1 MIHNGVTRQKI
12 GVTYL
17 YTARVSG
24 TGLFPL
30 PMLSLDSCFPA
41 TVSDADKMRGG
52 EATEQRS
59 IKVVTITSRHIRSPF
74 SLKRWEGHGWKCE
87 PN

>member
-17 YTARVSG
+17 YTARVTGSG
-24 TGLFPL
+24 HFPIA
-30 PMLSLDSCFPA
+30 MLAIDGCFPA
-41 TVSDADKMRGG
+41 TVADAAMMAI
-52 EATEQRS
+52 EATGQRS
-59 IKVVTITSRHIRSPF
+59 IKLITVTTPRIRSPF
-74 SLKRWEGHGWKCE
+74 SIKRWNAFDWKCE